1 MTQAVSLASL
11 GNGPTFS
18 AYNSGTLQTTAN
30 GTDTAVQFQTEYFD
44 SNECYNNTG
53 STVTLNGVSVPAW
66 SFGPNV
72 TGYYQI
78 NANLTFSPN
87 GTGSRFIK
95 IFKNGVFVSTSSTK
109 GDAGDWNSTA
119 VSTVVYLN
127 GTSDYVTVYAW
138 QSSGTTLSF
147 ATAAWNNF
155 SASLVRG
162 A

>member
-11 GNGPTFS
+11 GNGPAFS
-18 AYNSGTLQTTAN
+18 AYNSGTLQAISN
-30 GTDTAVQFQTEYFD
+30 ATDTAIQFQTEYFD
-44 SNECYNNTG
+44 LNGGYNNTG

-72 TGYYQI
+72 AGYYQI

-87 GTGSRFIK
+87 GTGVRFIK
-95 IFKNGVFVSTSSTK
+95 IFKNATLVSTSSVP
-109 GDAGDWNSTA
+109 GNAADWMASSA
-119 VSTVVYLN
+119 SAIVYLN
-127 GTSDYVTVYAW
+127 GTSDHVTIYAW
-138 QSSGTTLSF
+138 QNSATTLSF
-147 ATAAWNNF
+147 ANAGWNNF